1 MIINVNFGNEDS
13 ALPSEEFILDSGAGF
28 SEAQGFGWITEESLN
43 DAVGT
48 PIDLSTNTR
57 EREASDDQSIDTFIH
72 LQYPTGLSGARA
84 DASITTPGA
93 WEYVLENGSY
103 QITVGVG
110 DSAFTDSNHVIN
122 VEGQTLIS
130 SFVPSEEQLFT
141 EATTTV
147 EVTDGR
153 LTIDAIGGENT
164 KLNFLEIVAEDSTDT
179 DTDTENA
186 IEPIDDSATP
196 EDSSETDTTDDGNT
210 PEDSSDTDTENAIEP
225 IDDSATPEDSSE
237 TDTTDGDDTSEDG
250 FDTGGADNSGIP
262 GTILDEPL
270 KINFGTPVVS
280 SAGDIQDIGK
290 EFTDEQGFGWI
301 TQDSVGS
308 GNPVPIDIRGN
319 TRDRNSIAQEDLDS
333 LIHLQFSEDF
343 TQPNSVTTPAAWEF
357 VLANGEYAVTVAVGD
372 PDFTDSNH
380 VINIEGNNVISGF
393 TPTENQL
400 FETTTSIVEVTDGRL
415 TIDAIGGENTKL
427 NFVEIAPVDPLEVN
441 PIEIPTD
448 VGIPVEGGGV
458 VEIVQP
464 VANGI
469 NVNFGVPSFGSPSG
483 FIVDIGQAYSESQG
497 FGWVTQDSAGTS
509 EPVPISVIPNGRDR
523 NTLFN
528 DGQGSLFNEPV
539 LDSLIHL
546 QYPTG
551 LPNSDTSVTT
561 PAAWE
566 YALANGQYEVTVGVG
581 DSDFFDSNHVINVEG
596 ENLISGFTPTG
607 EEVNGFLPLGAQ
619 AFTTGSA
626 IVEVE
631 DGRLT
636 VDAIGGENTKINFIS
651 IVAVD
656 AL

>member
-13 ALPSEEFILDSGAGF
+13 ALPSEEFVLDSGAGF
-28 SEAQGFGWITEESLN
+28 SEAQGFGWITEDSLDN
-43 DAVGT
+43 EVGT
-48 PIDLSTNTR
+48 PLDLSTNTR
-57 EREASDDQSIDTFIH
+57 ERDANDDQSIDTLIH
-72 LQYPTGLSGARA
+72 LQYPTGLTGARA

-122 VEGQTLIS
+122 VEGQSLIS

-141 EATTTV
+141 EATTVV

-164 KLNFLEIVAEDSTDT
+164 KLNFLEIVAEES
-179 DTDTENA
+179 
-186 IEPIDDSATP
+186 SA
-196 EDSSETDTTDDGNT
+196 
-210 PEDSSDTDTENAIEP
+210 
-225 IDDSATPEDSSE
+225 
-237 TDTTDGDDTSEDG
+237 TDTTDGDDTSEGGSDAVDTDDDG
-250 FDTGGADNSGIP
+250 VS
-262 GTILDEPL
+262 GTILDEPI
-270 KINFGTPVVS
+270 KFNFGTPVVS
-280 SAGDIQDIGK
+280 SPGDVQDIGE

-308 GNPVPIDIRGN
+308 GNSVPLDIRGN
-319 TRDRNSIAQEDLDS
+319 TRDRNSIAEADLDS

-393 TPTENQL
+393 TPTEDQL
-400 FETTTSIVEVTDGRL
+400 FEITTSTVEVTDGRL
-415 TIDAIGGENTKL
+415 TIDAIGGDNTKL
-427 NFVEIAPVDPLEVN
+427 NFVEIAPVDSLEVN

-483 FIVDIGQAYSESQG
+483 FITDIGEAYSESQG

-509 EPVPISVIPNGRDR
+509 ELVPIGVIPNGRDR

-528 DGQGSLFNEPV
+528 DGQGNLFNEPV
-539 LDSLIHL
+539 LDSLIHM
-546 QYPTG
+546 QYPTE

-566 YALANGQYEVTVGVG
+566 YDLANGQYEVTVGVG

-607 EEVNGFLPLGAQ
+607 DEVNGFLPLGAQ

-656 AL
+656 AV